1 MKRLIRIVF
10 LISVLLIQNSIYAG
24 SSTDKVELLKNYL
37 REDGEII
44 EKQENSS
51 ELDSKTAKQI
61 IDHFS
66 NPESRWENLIKRVNA
81 GDTGTINLVLQL
93 LKYSEGEK
101 REQLHFAVQEAMI
114 NEPEKVLKEA
124 LNTNTELS
132 WLCGKPA
139 KQNYD
144 ITAYLNESRYGAVEM
159 MLDLHKTGKKTFE
172 ADVIGAGEMCL
183 GQLAKELNIEQKGGN
198 STGPVPQKAK
208 PNEKISN

>member
-1 MKRLIRIVF
+1 MKRLFRIVF
-10 LISVLLIQNSIYAG
+10 LISGLLIQNSIYAVP
-24 SSTDKVELLKNYL
+24 STDKVELLKNYL

-66 NPESRWENLIKRVNA
+66 NPRSRWENLIKKVNT

-101 REQLHFAVQEAMI
+101 REQLHLAVQEAMI
-114 NEPEKVLKEA
+114 DEPDKVLREA
-124 LNTNTELS
+124 LRTNTELS

-139 KQNYD
+139 KKNYD
-144 ITAYLNESRYGAVEM
+144 IAAYLNESRYGSIEM
-159 MLDLHKTGKKTFE
+159 MLELHKSGQKTFE
-172 ADVIGAGEMCL
+172 TDVLRSSERCL
-183 GQLAKELNIEQKGGN
+183 SQLGKELDIELKEGN
-198 STGPVPQKAK
+198 SARPVPKK
-208 PNEKISN
+208 REVE